1 MQPSYW
7 QKQTHDKPLYPDLIW
22 DRPENRHHAGKLLV
36 LGGNSG
42 GFAAIAEAY
51 GESMKAGI
59 GTVRAVLPHNLLR
72 TLRHVFPGAE
82 YAPNTPSGSF
92 AREALGELLSASLW
106 ADGVLL
112 PGDLGRNSETA
123 ILVESFT
130 SKYHGVLTLSG
141 DAVDYFLIDPM
152 PVLERSGTTLVLTLP
167 QLQKIGMVARFIPA
181 FTSSMPLLGL
191 IEALSRLSSEK
202 QCSILLLHDG
212 AAHIAVDGQVVTTPQ
227 KGNAA
232 TIAAHAAVWR
242 LQMPGKPLA
251 ALASALAEL

>member
-36 LGGNSG
+36 TGGNSG
-42 GFAAIAEAY
+42 GFAAMAEAY

-59 GTVRAVLPHNLLR
+59 GTARAVLPHNLLR

-106 ADGVLL
+106 SDGVLL

-123 ILVESFT
+123 ILVESFVG
-130 SKYHGVLTLSG
+130 KFHGVLTLAG
-141 DAVDYFLIDPM
+141 DAADYFLADPA
-152 PVLERSGTTLVLTLP
+152 PILERPDTTLVLTLP
-167 QLQKIGMVARFIPA
+167 QLQKIGMSTRFIPA
-181 FTSSMPLLGL
+181 FTSNMPLLGL
-191 IEALSRLSSEK
+191 IEALSSFSTEK
-202 QCSILLLHDG
+202 QCSILLLHDD
-212 AAHIAVDGQVVTTPQ
+212 AVHIAHDGHVVTTPQ
-227 KGNAA
+227 KGSAA
-232 TIAAHAAVWR
+232 SIAAHAAVWR
-242 LQMPGKPLA
+242 LQMPSKPLE